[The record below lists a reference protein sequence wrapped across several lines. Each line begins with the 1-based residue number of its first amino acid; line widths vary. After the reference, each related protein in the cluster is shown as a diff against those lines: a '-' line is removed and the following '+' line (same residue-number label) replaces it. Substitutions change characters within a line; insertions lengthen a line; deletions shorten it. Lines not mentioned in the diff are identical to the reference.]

1 MAVQT
6 SYPGVYIEEFT
17 PGAPIQGVSTNIAA
31 FIGVAARGDFDTPT
45 RITSWDAFRRE
56 FGEQPV
62 PGYML
67 WFAVRGFFENG
78 GLVCYIVRASNGD
91 YDRWT
96 LDNGNGDPLINVR
109 ARQPG
114 ATGIVLAVNPASLIT
129 NADVYQPTGTAN
141 MVTGSEIVLSA
152 NQGRQFRPGDLLE
165 LAGLAE
171 PRMVMRVTGDTLMLD
186 ETVPIAPSFSV
197 RLRDVTPVTR
207 TIRIEPAVA
216 PFPPNVLVRGT
227 MLTFDAT
234 AQSGGTIATGIVDS
248 VQTEY
253 IDPAPTP
260 PVVTYRVTLRDPIGI
275 PIGLDPA
282 AGAVTVDSVEFDLD
296 VTQAAL
302 TWTYANL
309 SVDPAHPRYYRNI
322 INTDDTGVVRA
333 EPVEPP
339 PVAAPPDTVPTAISI
354 VPPGGAAESLPLGDA
369 DFIEALETLRR
380 VDEVSLV
387 ACPDSTTPAVQ
398 QALIDH
404 CQQLADRFA
413 VLDSAPDRT
422 LSGTNSIEN
431 QRNTV
436 DSARGYAALY
446 YPWLRVQNAARDA
459 TILVPP
465 SGHVCGIIARSD
477 NTRGVHKAPANE
489 IVSGALGVQQTMSDV
504 EQGLLNLRGIN
515 VIRVFVEGG
524 RPVLWGARTTATDTN
539 WQYVSTRRLFLYLEE
554 SIQEGIRWAVFEVN
568 NLGLWQKLRRSITE
582 FLLRAYRDGALFG
595 ETAEDAFYV
604 RIDETLNPFSEQALG
619 RLHIEI
625 GVRPSFPAEF
635 IIVRIGIWP
644 GGSEVTE
651 A

>member
-31 FIGVAARGDFDTPT
+31 FIGVTARGDFDTPT

-62 PGYML
+62 PGYMI

-78 GLVCYIVRASNGD
+78 GQVCYIVRASNGD

-109 ARQPG
+109 ARLPG
-114 ATGIVLAVNPASLIT
+114 ATGIVLTVNAASLIT
-129 NADVYQPTGTAN
+129 NAEVYQPTGAAN
-141 MVTGSEIVLSA
+141 TVSGNEITLGA
-152 NQGRQFRPGDLLE
+152 TQGRQFRPGDSLE

-171 PRMVMRVTGDTLMLD
+171 ARMVMRVTGDILMLD
-186 ETVPIAPSFSV
+186 ETVPIAAPFNV
-197 RLRDVTPVTR
+197 RLRDVTTLTR

-234 AQSGGTIATGIVDS
+234 AQAGGTIATGIVDS

-253 IDPAPTP
+253 IDTAPIP
-260 PVVTYRVTLRDPIGI
+260 PVVTYRVTLRDPLGI

-282 AGAVTVDSVEFDLD
+282 AGVVTVESVEFDLD
-296 VTQAAL
+296 VAQAAS

-333 EPVEPP
+333 EAVEPP
-339 PVAAPPDTVPTAISI
+339 PVAAPPDTVPVTAT
-354 VPPGGAAESLPLGDA
+354 VDTVGAAETLPLGDG
-369 DFIEALETLRR
+369 DFIQALDTLRR
-380 VDEVSLV
+380 IDEVSLV
-387 ACPDSTTPAVQ
+387 ACPDRTTAAVQ
-398 QALIDH
+398 TAIIDH

-413 VLDSAPDRT
+413 ILDSAPDRT
-422 LSGTNSIEN
+422 LSGANSIEN
-431 QRNTV
+431 QRNGV

-446 YPWLRVQNAARDA
+446 YPWLRVQNANRDA
-459 TILVPP
+459 TMLVPP

-568 NLGLWQKLRRSITE
+568 NLGLWQKLRRSINE